1 MKTINEAQLMKTV
14 NEAKRIASHSS
25 VFHLVRNISISFI
38 ISKIIFRGQL
48 LIIDVDVTLTH
59 QKSSI

>member
-25 VFHLVRNISISFI
+25 VFHFVRNISISFI
-38 ISKIIFRGQL
+38 ISKIIFRGQ
-48 LIIDVDVTLTH
+48 
-59 QKSSI
+59 